1 MAVSHHEAGGSRARV
16 AVAARENPGYSAFMK
31 SMRTLSALFISLVAL
46 VGIAAPAQAV
56 SNSGITTVTVY
67 HQPVVPT
74 AVTGTGIG
82 TVRYFTLPTAVNGV
96 AADGQY
102 LTGTLTT
109 LDTGVAG
116 GQEIRAS
123 NLIFVFGS
131 SENQLVVGGIAIYP
145 AAGATLAEG
154 ARVVRPVV
162 GGSGKYAGAVGQVT
176 STNLGAKGW
185 THVFKIR
192 IPS

>member
-1 MAVSHHEAGGSRARV
+1 
-16 AVAARENPGYSAFMK
+16 MK
-31 SMRTLSALFISLVAL
+31 IMRPLSALLIGLVAL
-46 VGIAAPAQAV
+46 VGLATPAQAAPK
-56 SNSGITTVTVY
+56 SGITTVTVY

-74 AVTGTGIG
+74 AVTGSGIG
-82 TVRYFTLPTAVNGV
+82 TVRYFSVPMAVNGV

-109 LDTGVAG
+109 LDIGVPG
-116 GQEIRAS
+116 GREIRAS
-123 NLIFVFGS
+123 DLNFVFGS
-131 SENQLVVGGIAIYP
+131 ADDQLVVGGIAIYP

-154 ARVVRPVV
+154 ARVVRPVI
-162 GGSGKYAGAVGQVT
+162 GGSGKYAGAAGQAI

>member
-1 MAVSHHEAGGSRARV
+1 
-16 AVAARENPGYSAFMK
+16 MK
-31 SMRTLSALFISLVAL
+31 LTRSLSTLLIGLVAL
-46 VGIAAPAQAV
+46 VGLATPAQAAPK
-56 SNSGITTVTVY
+56 SGITTVTVY

-74 AVTGTGIG
+74 AVTGSGIG
-82 TVRYFTLPTAVNGV
+82 TVRYFSVPTAVNGV
-96 AADGQY
+96 AANGQY

-109 LDTGVAG
+109 LDVGVPG

-123 NLIFVFGS
+123 NLNFVFGS
-131 SENQLVVGGIAIYP
+131 SNDQLVVGGIAIYP
-145 AAGATLAEG
+145 AAGATLADG
-154 ARVVRPVV
+154 ARVVRPVI
-162 GGSGKYAGAVGQVT
+162 GGSGKYAGAAGQAI

>member
-1 MAVSHHEAGGSRARV
+1 
-16 AVAARENPGYSAFMK
+16 MK
-31 SMRTLSALFISLVAL
+31 ITRSLSALLIGLMAL
-46 VGIAAPAQAV
+46 VGLATPAQAAPK
-56 SNSGITTVTVY
+56 SGITTVTVY

-74 AVTGTGIG
+74 AVTGSGIG
-82 TVRYFTLPTAVNGV
+82 TVRYFSVPMAVNGV
-96 AADGQY
+96 AANGQY

-109 LDTGVAG
+109 LDVGIPG
-116 GQEIRAS
+116 GQEIRGS

-131 SENQLVVGGIAIYP
+131 SDDQLVVGGIAIYP
-145 AAGATLAEG
+145 AAGATLADG
-154 ARVVRPVV
+154 ARVVRPVI
-162 GGSGKYAGAVGQVT
+162 GGSGKYAGAAGQAI

>member
-1 MAVSHHEAGGSRARV
+1 
-16 AVAARENPGYSAFMK
+16 MK
-31 SMRTLSALFISLVAL
+31 ITRSLSALLIGLVAL
-46 VGIAAPAQAV
+46 VGLTTPAHAAPK
-56 SNSGITTVTVY
+56 SGITTVTVY

-74 AVTGTGIG
+74 AVTGSGIG
-82 TVRYFTLPTAVNGV
+82 TVRYFSIPMAVNGV

-109 LDTGVAG
+109 LDIGVPG
-116 GQEIRAS
+116 GREIRAS
-123 NLIFVFGS
+123 DLNFVFGS
-131 SENQLVVGGIAIYP
+131 SDDQLVVGGIAIYP

-154 ARVVRPVV
+154 ARVVRPVI
-162 GGSGKYAGAVGQVT
+162 GGSGKYAGAAGQAI

>member
-1 MAVSHHEAGGSRARV
+1 
-16 AVAARENPGYSAFMK
+16 MK
-31 SMRTLSALFISLVAL
+31 LTRSLSALLIGLVAL
-46 VGIAAPAQAV
+46 VGLATPAQAAPK
-56 SNSGITTVTVY
+56 SGITTVTVY

-74 AVTGTGIG
+74 AVTGSGIG
-82 TVRYFTLPTAVNGV
+82 TVRYFSVPTAVNGV

-109 LDTGVAG
+109 LDIGVPG
-116 GQEIRAS
+116 GREIRAS
-123 NLIFVFGS
+123 DLNFVFGS
-131 SENQLVVGGIAIYP
+131 SDDQLVVGGIAIYP

-154 ARVVRPVV
+154 ARVVRPVI
-162 GGSGKYAGAVGQVT
+162 GGSGKYAGAAGQAI

>member
-1 MAVSHHEAGGSRARV
+1 
-16 AVAARENPGYSAFMK
+16 MK
-31 SMRTLSALFISLVAL
+31 ITRTLSALFLGLLVI
-46 VGIAAPAQAV
+46 VGTAGPAQAA
-56 SNSGITTVTVY
+56 SKSGITTVTVY

-74 AVTGTGIG
+74 AVIGSGIG
-82 TVRYFTLPTAVNGV
+82 TVRYFTMPIAVNGV

-102 LTGTLTT
+102 ITGTLTT
-109 LDTGVAG
+109 LDTGVPG
-116 GQEIRAS
+116 GKEIRAS
-123 NLIFVFGS
+123 DLNFVFGS
-131 SENQLVVGGIAIYP
+131 SDNQLIISGIAVYP

-154 ARVVRPVV
+154 ARVIRPVI
-162 GGSGKYAGAVGQVT
+162 GGSGKYAGAAGQAI

>member
-1 MAVSHHEAGGSRARV
+1 
-16 AVAARENPGYSAFMK
+16 MK
-31 SMRTLSALFISLVAL
+31 IMRSLSALLIGLMAL
-46 VGIAAPAQAV
+46 VGFAAPAQAAPK
-56 SNSGITTVTVY
+56 SGITTVTVY

-74 AVTGTGIG
+74 AVTGSGIG
-82 TVRYFTLPTAVNGV
+82 TVRYFSIPIAVNGV

-109 LDTGVAG
+109 LDIGVPG
-116 GQEIRAS
+116 GREIRAS
-123 NLIFVFGS
+123 DLNFVFGS
-131 SENQLVVGGIAIYP
+131 SDDQLVVGGIAIYP

-154 ARVVRPVV
+154 ARVVRPVI
-162 GGSGKYAGAVGQVT
+162 GGSGKYAGAAGQAI